1 MHVHTILMIKNR
13 KLELVLKPGKLLFYV
28 IFQKYVLL
36 VVVADISESDIWQ
49 DFSKNK
55 FNSEKSQFL
64 L

>member
-1 MHVHTILMIKNR
+1 MHVHTVSMIKNR

-36 VVVADISESDIWQ
+36 VVADMSESDIWQ
-49 DFSKNK
+49 NFSKNK

>member
-36 VVVADISESDIWQ
+36 VVADMSESDIWQ
-49 DFSKNK
+49 NFSKNK

>member
-1 MHVHTILMIKNR
+1 MHVHTISMIKNR

-36 VVVADISESDIWQ
+36 VVADMSESDIWQ
-49 DFSKNK
+49 YFSKNK

>member
-1 MHVHTILMIKNR
+1 MHVHTISMIKNR

-36 VVVADISESDIWQ
+36 VVADMSESDIWQ
-49 DFSKNK
+49 NFSKNK

>member
-1 MHVHTILMIKNR
+1 MHVHTISMIKNR

-36 VVVADISESDIWQ
+36 VVVDMSESDIWQ
-49 DFSKNK
+49 NFSKNK